1 METDLIMVKLV
12 TGEWVIG
19 RDGGDNEERN
29 SFYLDK
35 PYTVMVGTHPDGGWG
50 TALIPYNMTNPN
62 GSIEFSKGAVI
73 AEPRTLTEEL
83 EGMYIETTTDIQ
95 LVKAH

>member
-73 AEPRTLTEEL
+73 AEFDQKPGTSRSI
-83 EGMYIETTTDIQ
+83 GRNGGNGCP
-95 LVKAH
+95 